1 MLKNVKEF
9 LCSLWFCMGFV
20 VFGILAIP
28 AVFASVA
35 AYIILFFDKN
45 LQSRAISRIIQI
57 TMALY
62 VFSALPKMGGYTVK
76 LCGKE
81 NLNKADIYVANHTS
95 FIDPFIMLALIG
107 DAGILVK
114 TKYKRNP
121 FILIF
126 FYIFNFVSI
135 SKDDILSVQNY
146 YKKCAEVLT
155 DNHRLIIFPEGQRSR
170 NCQLADFKKSAFKLA
185 KELNKTVATCT
196 IRFSDKFMAKGQ
208 KSFRPKFMQTLTICI
223 GKPINPKSYRN
234 ADAISAKA
242 YNEIYL
248 NLKSIDANLKNTK

>member
-1 MLKNVKEF
+1 
-9 LCSLWFCMGFV
+9 MGFV

-28 AVFASVA
+28 AVFASA
-35 AYIILFFDKN
+35 LAYFVLFFDKN

-57 TMALY
+57 TMTIY
-62 VFSALPKMGGYTVK
+62 VFFALPKMGGYTVK
-76 LCGKE
+76 ICGKE

-114 TKYKRNP
+114 TKYKKNP
-121 FILIF
+121 FILLF

-135 SKDDILSVQNY
+135 SKDDILSVQNA
-146 YKKCAEVLT
+146 YKKCADVLR
-155 DNHRLIIFPEGQRSR
+155 NKHRLIIFPEGQRSR
-170 NCQLADFKKSAFKLA
+170 NCELADFKKSAFKLA

-196 IRFSDKFMAKGQ
+196 IRFSGKFMAKGQ
-208 KSFRPKFMQTLTICI
+208 KSFRPKFMQTLTICV
-223 GKPINPKSYRN
+223 GSPIDPQECRN
-234 ADAISAKA
+234 ADTISAKA
-242 YNEIYL
+242 YNEIYR

>member
-1 MLKNVKEF
+1 
-9 LCSLWFCMGFV
+9 MGFV

-28 AVFASVA
+28 AVLASVL
-35 AYIILFFDKN
+35 AYIVLFFNKN
-45 LQSRAISRIIQI
+45 LRCRAISAIIQ
-57 TMALY
+57 TAMAVY
-62 VFSALPKMGGYTVK
+62 VFFALPKMGGYTVK
-76 LCGKE
+76 IFGKE
-81 NLNKADIYVANHTS
+81 NINKADIYVANHTS

-135 SKDDILSVQNY
+135 SKDDILSVQNA
-146 YKKCAEVLT
+146 YKKCAEVLNE
-155 DNHRLIIFPEGQRSR
+155 NHRLIVFPEGQRSR
-170 NCQLADFKKSAFKLA
+170 TCRLADFKKSAFKLA

-196 IRFSDKFMAKGQ
+196 IRFSGKFMAKGQ

-223 GKPINPKSYRN
+223 GEPINPQNCRN

-242 YNEIYL
+242 YNEIYR
-248 NLKSIDANLKNTK
+248 NLKSIDANSNNG

>member
-1 MLKNVKEF
+1 
-9 LCSLWFCMGFV
+9 MGFV

-28 AVFASVA
+28 AVLASVL
-35 AYIILFFDKN
+35 AYIILFFDKG
-45 LQSRAISRIIQI
+45 LRCRAISAIIQAA
-57 TMALY
+57 MRLY
-62 VFSALPKMGGYTVK
+62 VFFALPKMGGYTVK
-76 LCGKE
+76 ICGKE

-135 SKDDILSVQNY
+135 SKDDILSVQNSY
-146 YKKCAEVLT
+146 RKCAEVLNE
-155 DNHRLIIFPEGQRSR
+155 NHRLIIFPEGQRSR
-170 NCQLADFKKSAFKLA
+170 SCQLADFKKSAFKLA

-223 GKPINPKSYRN
+223 GKPISPQNCRN

-242 YNEIYL
+242 YNEIYR
-248 NLKSIDANLKNTK
+248 NIKSIDANLKNTK